1 MFLHVNKNSML
12 HKLSINHT
20 ARLTYAPQI
29 YKCLGVYLSPSVAA
43 EYGTDNSVY
52 SIGHQQNNSVIVQ
65 GC

>member
-20 ARLTYAPQI
+20 ARLTYAPEI
-29 YKCLGVYLSPSVAA
+29 YKCLGVYLSASVAA

-52 SIGHQQNNSVIVQ
+52 
-65 GC
+65 